1 MKTLRLPA
9 FAALLALASVLPLHA
24 APKNEKLTPEK
35 LADLNSADHV
45 PKYAVC
51 GVTIDGISLPQTIT
65 GNSLPSAKNGKKAL
79 EKKQPLSIHIKT
91 DGNPATIELI
101 HELRYPT
108 AFDSAKADPKNT
120 GAVVTPTT
128 PTEFE
133 TINTGWSI
141 KLTARQQGK
150 LLAVTGVAD
159 YTEAELLPGGY
170 GQGAQPIYSADGKL
184 ITPNKL
190 VLPKVQT
197 TTSRFCLLAVPG
209 EPCEVTL
216 FRGQKAEKHT
226 VTITSP

>member
-1 MKTLRLPA
+1 MKTLRPL
-9 FAALLALASVLPLHA
+9 ALLTLVSVLPLHA
-24 APKNEKLTPEK
+24 APKSEKLTPQK
-35 LADLNSADHV
+35 LAELNSADNV

-51 GVTIDGISLPQTIT
+51 GVAIDGMSLPQTIT
-65 GNSLPSAKNGKKAL
+65 GDGLPNVKNGKNPPA
-79 EKKQPLSIHIKT
+79 KKEPLSIHFKT

-101 HELRYPT
+101 RELRFPS
-108 AFDSAKADPKNT
+108 AFESAKADPQNA
-120 GAVVTPTT
+120 GNAVTPTT

-141 KLTARQQGK
+141 KFTARQQGK

-170 GQGAQPIYSADGKL
+170 GQAAQPIYSSDGKL
-184 ITPNKL
+184 LTPNKL
-190 VLPKVQT
+190 MQPKVQT

-226 VTITSP
+226 VTITAP